1 MDYPMI
7 DNADAYIAV
16 CEKANLPLNKL
27 PKKGDK
33 IELAYEMAMKEL
45 NPHLYQ
51 NITSPDPDELPVDVA
66 KRYKQGLMWIQ
77 DLNAYEKCGFTGTAA
92 NIRKAMEQGQQELI
106 AQKTAEMKARND
118 ARDEAQRNKLHGFTP
133 QKNIDF
139 WSPSAVAF
147 RRQHGISDDV
157 GAGL

>member
-77 DLNAYEKCGFTGTAA
+77 DLGAYEQCGFTGTAS
-92 NIRKAMEQGQQELI
+92 NIRKAMEQAQKELI
-106 AQKTAEMKARND
+106 EQKTAEMKARND
-118 ARDEAQRNKLHGFTP
+118 AREEARRTQPKSLKPIGF
-133 QKNIDF
+133 ND
-139 WSPSAVAF
+139 PSAVAF
-147 RRQHGISDDV
+147 RRQHNLSDSIGF
-157 GAGL
+157 GA

>member
-1 MDYPMI
+1 MI
-7 DNADAYIAV
+7 DNTDAYIAV
-16 CEKANLPLNKL
+16 CEKANLPYNKL

-33 IELAYEMAMKEL
+33 IPLAYEMAMKEL

-66 KRYKQGLMWIQ
+66 KRYKKGLMWIQ

-92 NIRKAMEQGQQELI
+92 NIRKAMEQAQQELI

-118 ARDEAQRNKLHGFTP
+118 ARDEAQSNKLSGFTP
-133 QKNIDF
+133 QKNIGFND
-139 WSPSAVAF
+139 PSAVAF

>member
-1 MDYPMI
+1 MI
-7 DNADAYIAV
+7 DNTDAYIAV
-16 CEKANLPLNKL
+16 CEKANLPYNKL

-33 IELAYEMAMKEL
+33 IPLAYEMAMKEL

-66 KRYKQGLMWIQ
+66 KRYKQGMMWIQ

-92 NIRKAMEQGQQELI
+92 NIRKAMEQAQQELI

-118 ARDEAQRNKLHGFTP
+118 ARDQAIRNKPKGFAP
-133 QKNIDF
+133 SKNIDYN
-139 WSPSAVAF
+139 SPEAVKA
-147 RRQHGISDDV
+147 RRTWKLSDDIGL
-157 GAGL
+157 GA

>member
-1 MDYPMI
+1 MI
-7 DNADAYIAV
+7 DNTDAYIAV
-16 CEKANLPLNKL
+16 CEKANLPYNKL

-33 IELAYEMAMKEL
+33 IPLAYEMAMKEL

-92 NIRKAMEQGQQELI
+92 NIRKAMEQAQQELI
-106 AQKTAEMKARND
+106 AQKTSEMKARND

-133 QKNIDF
+133 QKNIGFYD
-139 WSPSAVAF
+139 PSAVAF

-157 GAGL
+157 GLGL